1 LSVEVSPDV
10 HSGLSAALLALYKQG
25 LPPPHPRPRLRDAP
39 EVLERVV
46 VIPPDGTQ
54 MLSALLR
61 PSLQVHIDIAM

>member
-1 LSVEVSPDV
+1 MMVDGRRPN
-10 HSGLSAALLALYKQG
+10 LLAGEPPLCKQG

-46 VIPPDGTQ
+46 VSPPDGTQ